1 MTKFDKNKILDKK
14 LLLALS
20 VQTVRYDLAECLLY
34 CNCTQIVQ
42 KQPNFA
48 IFAANKQFWR
58 G

>member
-1 MTKFDKNKILDKK
+1 MLYSNCKFALYSMQ
-14 LLLALS
+14 ALS